1 MARSDHQ
8 VGQLVKRKTIKIV
21 AAVVALLVA
30 LALIL
35 PAVYAVFN
43 RAPESLVAGRFT
55 SEATILAAD
64 LDGTWSIADGSVVGY
79 RVPEQIGLTKLEGVG
94 RTGAITGAFVV
105 ADGALNEAS
114 FEVDMSTFKSDRSQ
128 RDDQFRGRIMETSTF
143 PTSSFVLSSPVSIP
157 DSTDVASM
165 EPFIVRGN
173 LTLRDVTKEVDVQM
187 FAAID
192 QGRLRLTGSTEIV
205 FADWGIPNPSLPA
218 AFIFTEDR
226 GTLEFDLLFEPAT

>member
-1 MARSDHQ
+1 MKRRS
-8 VGQLVKRKTIKIV
+8 IKIV
-21 AAVVALLVA
+21 AAVVAVLVA

-35 PAVYAVFN
+35 PAIYAVFN
-43 RAPESLVAGRFT
+43 RAPESLVANRFT
-55 SEATILAAD
+55 DDTTILATD
-64 LDGTWSIADGSVVGY
+64 LDGEWSIAEGSVVGY
-79 RVPEQIGLTKLEGVG
+79 RVPEQIGLSKLEGVG
-94 RTGAITGAFVV
+94 RTGAIEGTFVV
-105 ADGALNEAS
+105 VDGTLTEAA
-114 FEVDMSTFKSDRSQ
+114 FEVDMTTFTSDRSQ

-143 PTSSFVLSSPVSIP
+143 PTSTFALTSPVSIP

-192 QGRLRLTGSTEIV
+192 EGRLRLTGSTEIV
-205 FADWGIPNPSLPA
+205 FSEWGIPNPSLPA

-226 GTLEFDLLFEPAT
+226 GTLEFDLLFEPSN

>member
-1 MARSDHQ
+1 M
-8 VGQLVKRKTIKIV
+8 KRKTIKIV
-21 AAVVALLVA
+21 ATVVAVLVA

-35 PAVYAVFN
+35 PAVYSVFN

-55 SEATILAAD
+55 SEATLLATD
-64 LDGTWSIADGSVVGY
+64 LDGTWFIADGSVVGY
-79 RVPEQIGLTKLEGVG
+79 RVSEQIGLTKLEAVG
-94 RTGAITGAFVV
+94 RTGAITGTFLV
-105 ADGALNEAS
+105 ANGKLNEAS
-114 FEVDMSTFKSDRSQ
+114 FEVDMTTFTSDRSQ

-143 PTSSFVLSSPVSIP
+143 PTSSFVLSSPVAIP

-173 LTLRDVTKEVDVQM
+173 LTLRDATREVDVQM

-192 QGRLRLTGSTEIV
+192 QGRLRLTGSIEIV

>member
-21 AAVVALLVA
+21 ATVVAVLVA

-35 PAVYAVFN
+35 PAVYSVFN
-43 RAPESLVAGRFT
+43 RAPESLVAGRFI
-55 SEATILAAD
+55 SEATLLATD
-64 LDGTWSIADGSVVGY
+64 LDGTWFIADGSVVGY
-79 RVPEQIGLTKLEGVG
+79 RVSEQIGLTKLEGVG
-94 RTGAITGAFVV
+94 RTGEITGTFLV
-105 ADGALNEAS
+105 ANGKLNEAS
-114 FEVDMSTFKSDRSQ
+114 FEVDMTTFTSDRSQ

-143 PTSSFVLSSPVSIP
+143 PTSSFVLSSPVAIP

-173 LTLRDVTKEVDVQM
+173 LTLRDATREVDVQM

-192 QGRLRLTGSTEIV
+192 QGRLRLTGSIEIV